1 MEGIAPAVLL
11 FRPRASAR
19 YPVLLAADSGAT
31 RRSSG
36 AGGRSSVSRRSL
48 DTSPTPSEAG
58 RRDVRKHGRIEGA
71 PCRSGITRVQKLGP
85 AVSPKRAGRSKN
97 QSINLEVSHHRAVAA
112 VRLLRIE
119 KGKAFADLLNEKANN
134 SGENEMGYVER
145 TLGFSTRCLDDRD
158 IRLVTIIVAGTV
170 RWKRYLDY
178 LIMSICSEEK
188 VFREMEPLLL
198 QILRIGF
205 FEILKLD
212 VPAYAAVDE
221 NVRLAKVAL
230 RPGAGN
236 MVNAILRKLLLL
248 KETNSLPLPK
258 IEGDDR
264 AQARALSIIYSH
276 PVWMVRRWIRFH
288 GKDEALILMNWNN
301 SDPHFSLRVN
311 TSKGYTR
318 ADLVKHLESLQVHYE
333 ESIVDEFAVLQAGLL
348 KDGLCAV
355 QDEMSVVDP
364 QPGETIVDCC
374 AAPGGKTLF
383 MASRLLGQGKIWA
396 LDVNKGRLR
405 ILMDAAKLHGLNDMI
420 TVIHADL
427 RLYAK
432 ETTTKY
438 DKVLLD
444 TPCSGLGVLSK
455 RADLRWNRQFEDL
468 EELMCL
474 QDELLDSA
482 SKLVKPGG
490 TLIYSTCSIDP
501 EENEKRIVAFVQR
514 HPEFASQSVHGY
526 VPREFVTDEG
536 FYSSNPTKHSMD
548 GAFAARLST
557 LRSMGF
563 DFTNRGS
570 KFKFMSCFF
579 LYGTQI
585 GCIMDK
591 NAELHGTSG
600 NKGMVS
606 SSNKSRRFSE
616 DESKAYLMKPVGPW
630 SRWEFASQVEG
641 QNLSRLLCHQFG
653 PLVHHCPYQTP
664 NRKDSASCKLLVHY
678 STLRPKSP
686 KGHQNSGTKRASNT
700 KPTEACVT
708 ENGPDQ

>member
-11 FRPRASAR
+11 FRPRASSR
-19 YPVLLAADSGAT
+19 HPVLLAADSGAT

-36 AGGRSSVSRRSL
+36 AGGRSSVSRRSV
-48 DTSPTPSEAG
+48 DTSPSEAG
-58 RRDVRKHGRIEGA
+58 RRDVRKHGRVEGA
-71 PCRSGITRVQKLGP
+71 SCRSGITRVQKLGP

-97 QSINLEVSHHRAVAA
+97 KSINLEVSHHRAVAA

-145 TLGFSTRCLDDRD
+145 TLGFSTRCLEDRD

-178 LIMSICSEEK
+178 LIMSLCSEEK

-205 FEILKLD
+205 FEILKLG
-212 VPAYAAVDE
+212 VPAYAAIDE

-236 MVNAILRKLLLL
+236 MVNAILRKLVLL
-248 KETNSLPLPK
+248 K

-288 GKDEALILMNWNN
+288 GKDEALRLMNWNN

-318 ADLVKHLESLQVHYE
+318 ADLVKQLESLQVHYE
-333 ESIVDEFAVLQAGLL
+333 ESIMDEFVRIREGMQAVLQAGLL
-348 KDGLCAV
+348 NDGMCAV
-355 QDEMSVVDP
+355 QDESAGIVVSVVDP

-383 MASRLLGQGKIWA
+383 MASRLSGQGKIWA

-405 ILMDAAKLHGLNDMI
+405 ILMDAAKLHGLSDMI
-420 TVIHADL
+420 TDIHADL

-444 TPCSGLGVLSK
+444 APCSGLGVLSK

-501 EENEKRIVAFVQR
+501 EENEKRITAFAQR
-514 HPEFASQSVHGY
+514 HPEFTPQSVHGY

-548 GAFAARLST
+548 GAFAARLVRST
-557 LRSMGF
+557 
-563 DFTNRGS
+563 
-570 KFKFMSCFF
+570 
-579 LYGTQI
+579 
-585 GCIMDK
+585 
-591 NAELHGTSG
+591 H
-600 NKGMVS
+600 
-606 SSNKSRRFSE
+606 
-616 DESKAYLMKPVGPW
+616 
-630 SRWEFASQVEG
+630 
-641 QNLSRLLCHQFG
+641 
-653 PLVHHCPYQTP
+653 
-664 NRKDSASCKLLVHY
+664 
-678 STLRPKSP
+678 
-686 KGHQNSGTKRASNT
+686 
-700 KPTEACVT
+700 
-708 ENGPDQ
+708 